1 MQSEQSRQTR
11 IALGAIVLLLALISI
26 VILTQLGMG
35 AASRTTEVKGE
46 AFLKLIR
53 GVEPLSGC
61 RVVMLG
67 EEDLTAYEALW
78 RRDVRAV
85 TDGIARLEEARKN
98 RDATQLL
105 VGARKN
111 TELAKS
117 AELAAAQRK
126 RRASEQNVKAAEE
139 TLGKT
144 REFLAEFERVKHSE
158 WLIVE
163 PANNRTLR
171 LNWHDGGLSLERLRN
186 LVRQAEA
193 SLNIAKED
201 ARRDGLAANSASSA
215 EQKAKRNRAEA
226 EERLRMDE
234 RRVDL
239 AAAALRD
246 ALDFSA
252 SRQYLAQQPSAAVAD
267 QRGAFVLR
275 LKPGKYH
282 AIAFWHDQLEM
293 RLFAWQEPFTVRSG
307 ESTWVVLN
315 QGNSVLPEATYLKAL
330 QLLGDQELKLW
341 LDSLQTFP

>member
-1 MQSEQSRQTR
+1 
-11 IALGAIVLLLALISI
+11 
-26 VILTQLGMG
+26 
-35 AASRTTEVKGE
+35 
-46 AFLKLIR
+46 
-53 GVEPLSGC
+53 
-61 RVVMLG
+61 
-67 EEDLTAYEALW
+67 
-78 RRDVRAV
+78 
-85 TDGIARLEEARKN
+85 
-98 RDATQLL
+98 
-105 VGARKN
+105 
-111 TELAKS
+111 
-117 AELAAAQRK
+117 
-126 RRASEQNVKAAEE
+126 
-139 TLGKT
+139 
-144 REFLAEFERVKHSE
+144 
-158 WLIVE
+158 
-163 PANNRTLR
+163 
-171 LNWHDGGLSLERLRN
+171 LSLERLRN